1 MQKSK
6 FRLFAMGVWVTRVTF
21 FCPRGKLQF
30 RGRVFFRVFCDF
42 LKDRVF
48 RDFPALFELFCCT
61 TRTHSAL
68 FGQQRLIVA
77 AFDSNMTS
85 AYTRDL

>member
-1 MQKSK
+1 MVVVVRRSSVPELCSLESVCLPPYSVPGENCDSAAAFFSAFFAIFQKTAFS
-6 FRLFAMGVWVTRVTF
+6 AI
-21 FCPRGKLQF
+21 
-30 RGRVFFRVFCDF
+30 
-42 LKDRVF
+42 
-48 RDFPALFELFCCT
+48 FELFCCT

-77 AFDSNMTS
+77 VFYSNMTS